1 MSTQAHDGIPF
12 SLLPEEKYEH
22 CRLLELPPELLG
34 ILTAD
39 SPQALQFKSAD
50 GPLAGTHDT
59 QAAIC
64 TDNSTFSVRQVNTSN
79 SLYLTQLKDVASHEE
94 GAIPSTGVQAM
105 AKDDFTLEVAPL
117 PASPETVK
125 VYMKTA
131 LPIYSSTGQTR
142 SRDLLTK
149 DQLFANVPFSHLECQ
164 SAYEALACFQLEEP
178 QGCFIPSGQVKLQAW
193 KSILEEAATHEIDLT
208 ASLSQSQLVNLS
220 SQMNDLPP
228 QLVQAVISAV
238 TENTPES
245 QEKLIE
251 QQSCVKFIGL
261 SQLETSTQERGSVLL
276 SSFMSAW
283 QGLLAEKWRNSPKL
297 ELINGHY
304 TLLNDGR
311 EITLAGSHTE
321 QEQPSEPG
329 KAAAAE
335 GKSMLGAK
343 RKWHE
348 KFRASK
354 KTA

>member
-1 MSTQAHDGIPF
+1 MATQTHDGIPF

-39 SPQALQFKSAD
+39 SPQALQFKSAE
-50 GPLAGTHDT
+50 GPSAGAHDT

-64 TDNSTFSVRQVNTSN
+64 TDNRTFSVRQVNTSN
-79 SLYLTQLKDVASHEE
+79 SLYLTQLKDVASHDES
-94 GAIPSTGVQAM
+94 AIPSTGVQAV
-105 AKDDFTLEVAPL
+105 AKNDFALEVAPL
-117 PASPETVK
+117 PASPEKVK
-125 VYMKTA
+125 MHMKAA

-142 SRDLLTK
+142 SKDLLTK
-149 DQLFANVPFSHLECQ
+149 DGLFANVPFSHMECHC
-164 SAYEALACFQLEEP
+164 AYEALACFQLENP
-178 QGCFIPSGQVKLQAW
+178 RGCFIPSGPVKLQAW

-208 ASLSQSQLVNLS
+208 AAFSQPQLVSLS
-220 SQMNDLPP
+220 SQINDLPP
-228 QLVQAVISAV
+228 QLMQAVIRAI
-238 TENTPES
+238 TDDKPEP

-251 QQSCVKFIGL
+251 QQSCLKFIGL

-283 QGLLAEKWRNSPKL
+283 QGLLPEKWRNSPKL
-297 ELINGHY
+297 ELLNGHY
-304 TLLNDGR
+304 SLLNDGR